1 MGARALEAHVSKV
14 SKTVLLVDDSAAIRD
29 VVKIY
34 LMGFP
39 FEYLEADSAERGMS
53 MLGVM
58 PVDLVIADVKLPGMN
73 GIDFVKRVRAHDLP
87 HVRKVPLV
95 LLTGQTSD
103 DIRVEG
109 MVAGA
114 DAVLNKP
121 INSRAIL
128 PLVQRL
134 LPDLPPPAA
143 E

>member
-1 MGARALEAHVSKV
+1 VSNVSK
-14 SKTVLLVDDSAAIRD
+14 KVLLVDDSAAIRD

-39 FEYLEADSAERGMS
+39 FEYLEADSAERGIS
-53 MLGVM
+53 ILGVM

-87 HVRKVPLV
+87 HVRKEPLV

-103 DIRVEG
+103 AIKSEG

-134 LPDLPPPAA
+134 LPDVPPPTL

>member
-1 MGARALEAHVSKV
+1 MSKA

-34 LMGFP
+34 LMGMP
-39 FEYLEADSAERGMS
+39 FEFLEADSAERGIS
-53 MLGVM
+53 VLGVM

-73 GIDFVKRVRAHDLP
+73 GIDFVKRVRAHELP
-87 HVRKVPLV
+87 RVRKVPLV

-103 DIRVEG
+103 AIRTEG

-121 INSRAIL
+121 INSAAIL
-128 PLVQRL
+128 PLLQRL
-134 LPDLPPPAA
+134 LPDVPAPA
-143 E
+143 PD

>member
-1 MGARALEAHVSKV
+1 MSNPN
-14 SKTVLLVDDSAAIRD
+14 KTVLLVDDSASIRD
-29 VVKIY
+29 IVKIY
-34 LMGFP
+34 LMGLP
-39 FEYLEADSAERGMS
+39 FEFLEAESAERGIS
-53 MLGVM
+53 MLGVV

-73 GIDFVKRVRAHDLP
+73 GIDFVRRVRKHDLP

-103 DIRVEG
+103 AVRTEG

-121 INSRAIL
+121 IKSASIL

-134 LPDLPPPAA
+134 LPDVPIPATD
-143 E
+143 

>member
-1 MGARALEAHVSKV
+1 VVTGGRALEALVSK
-14 SKTVLLVDDSAAIRD
+14 KTVLLVDDSAAIRD

-34 LMGFP
+34 LMGLP
-39 FEYLEADSAERGMS
+39 FEYLEADSAERGLS
-53 MLGVM
+53 VLGVM

-95 LLTGQTSD
+95 LLTGQTGD
-103 DIRVEG
+103 AIRSEG
-109 MVAGA
+109 VAAGA

-134 LPDLPPPAA
+134 LPDLPPPV
-143 E
+143 EE

>member
-1 MGARALEAHVSKV
+1 MAKLT
-14 SKTVLLVDDSAAIRD
+14 KTVLLIDDSASIRD
-29 VVKIY
+29 IVKIY
-34 LMGFP
+34 LMGLP
-39 FEYLEADSAERGMS
+39 FEYLEAESAERGIS
-53 MLGVM
+53 MLGVV

-73 GIDFVKRVRAHDLP
+73 GIEFVKRVRAHDLP

-103 DIRVEG
+103 AVRTEG

-121 INSRAIL
+121 INSSAIL

-134 LPDLPPPAA
+134 LPDVPPPKPD
-143 E
+143 

>member
-1 MGARALEAHVSKV
+1 
-14 SKTVLLVDDSAAIRD
+14 
-29 VVKIY
+29 
-34 LMGFP
+34 
-39 FEYLEADSAERGMS
+39 
-53 MLGVM
+53 M

-73 GIDFVKRVRAHDLP
+73 GIDFVRKVRAHDLE

-103 DIRVEG
+103 AIRSEG

-121 INSRAIL
+121 INSAAIL

-134 LPDLPPPAA
+134 LPDVPVPASDWKS
-143 E
+143 

>member
-1 MGARALEAHVSKV
+1 VAKL

-34 LMGFP
+34 LMGLP
-39 FEYLEADSAERGMS
+39 FEFLEADSAERGLS
-53 MLGVM
+53 VLGIM

-73 GIDFVKRVRAHDLP
+73 GIDFVKRVRAHELA

-103 DIRVEG
+103 AIRAEG

-121 INSRAIL
+121 INSAAIL

-134 LPDLPPPAA
+134 LPDVPPPALD
-143 E
+143 